1 MLKLLCAI
9 LFSPWFINISAERH
23 SCRQLDRGL
32 WSLCI
37 LQNKSLLTKLFT
49 HVNDSFLQACDIPLD
64 TRLEMLQVD
73 DGICY
78 KLPGAMKSN
87 KSTSVCFS
95 KVST

>member
-1 MLKLLCAI
+1 MRFFFPSGLSKYQLKDTAAD
-9 LFSPWFINISAERH
+9 S
-23 SCRQLDRGL
+23 GL

-64 TRLEMLQVD
+64 TRLEMLQVN